1 MVHTGD
7 FKVDFTPV
15 DGEPI
20 NLGRFA
26 ELGRK
31 GVLLLLADSTNSE
44 RTGYTM
50 SEKKVC
56 QTFNTLFE
64 KAEGRIIIA
73 MFASNIH
80 RIQSVVDSSVII
92 RIQNVTGCQ
101 GR

>member
-1 MVHTGD
+1 MGTVVHTGD

-20 NLGRFA
+20 DLGRFA

-50 SEKKVC
+50 SRKKGLPDV
-56 QTFNTLFE
+56 QH
-64 KAEGRIIIA
+64 A
-73 MFASNIH
+73 
-80 RIQSVVDSSVII
+80 V
-92 RIQNVTGCQ
+92 
-101 GR
+101 